1 MSTSRKLFNRFLSL
15 KSLLAFILIILF
27 SQNVF
32 AQRDYYFRD
41 STIYPINN
49 NLSFIAGKRILYK
62 NQNGIIT
69 KLKDF
74 SIQDDSTFYI
84 RDVDFIN
91 EQKVYVLLGSMYIS
105 NETFLY
111 QTTNGGL
118 SFDIDTSYYKASLYK
133 SINQVQFLD
142 NNTIAL
148 FDGYYES
155 SVIRSFDGGK
165 TWDRWLNSMVAHYF
179 QLHRCNN
186 IQWYLIGLPGDGFSS
201 YSFPIPD
208 SLWVKNGLEYTSGCH
223 NGAPNCV
230 RVFREG
236 DQDRKTNFIA
246 KQIDTLTK
254 ICGNM
259 TVIQEPIKEKQISCY
274 PNPVEEIL
282 NVSGILNEPYSIV
295 NLSGV
300 EIESGLINEL
310 NYSINLQNLPSGL
323 YMLRIG
329 NRQVKILKK

>member
-1 MSTSRKLFNRFLSL
+1 MNSKWIQFPPSL
-15 KSLLAFILIILF
+15 HFKSLLAFILIILF
-27 SQNVF
+27 SQSVF

-62 NQNGIIT
+62 NQNGSIT

-74 SIQDDSTFYI
+74 SLPNDSTFYI

-91 EQKVYVLLGSMYIS
+91 EQKGYVLLGSMYIS

-111 QTTNGGL
+111 LTTNGGL
-118 SFDIDTSYYKASLYK
+118 SFDLDKSYYKASLYK

-165 TWDRWLNSMVAHYF
+165 TWERWLNSMVAHYF

-186 IQWYLIGLPGDGFSS
+186 TQWYLIGLPGDGFSS
-201 YSFPIPD
+201 YSFPIPV
-208 SLWVKNGLEYTSGCH
+208 SLWDKSGLEYTSGCH
-223 NGAPNCV
+223 NGAPNCI

-282 NVSGILNEPYSIV
+282 IVSGILNEAYSIV

-300 EIESGLINEL
+300 EIQSGLINEL
-310 NYSINLQNLPSGL
+310 NYSINLQNLSSGL

-329 NRQVKILKK
+329 NRQVKILKE

>member
-1 MSTSRKLFNRFLSL
+1 MNTKRKLIMRSL
-15 KSLLAFILIILF
+15 IIKNLLAFLIIILF
-27 SQNVF
+27 SKSVF

-69 KLKDF
+69 QLKDF
-74 SIQDDSTFYI
+74 SLPNDSTFYI

-91 EQKVYVLLGSMYIS
+91 EQKGYVLFGSMYIGVPS
-105 NETFLY
+105 FLY
-111 QTTNGGL
+111 ITNNGGL
-118 SFDIDTSYYKASLYK
+118 SFELDTSYYKASLHK

-142 NNTIAL
+142 DNTIVL

-155 SVIRSFDGGK
+155 SLIRSFNGGQ
-165 TWDRWLNSMVAHYF
+165 TWEMWLNSLIAHYF

-186 IQWYLIGLPGDGFSS
+186 SKWYLIGVPGDGFSS

-208 SLWVKNGLEYTSGCH
+208 SLWTKNGLEFMSGCH
-223 NGAPNCV
+223 NGAPGCI
-230 RVFREG
+230 RVFRDG
-236 DQDRKTNFIA
+236 DRDRATDFIA

-259 TVIQEPIKEKQISCY
+259 TAVQEAVKENQILYY
-274 PNPVEEIL
+274 PNPTKDVLTI
-282 NVSGILNEPYSIV
+282 SGSMNESFSLTNLTGEKI
-295 NLSGV
+295 LSGF
-300 EIESGLINEL
+300 IDEL
-310 NYSINLQNLPSGL
+310 EYNIHLQELPNGIYL
-323 YMLRIG
+323 LRIG
-329 NRQVKILKK
+329 NKQQKILKQ

>member
-1 MSTSRKLFNRFLSL
+1 MNSKRIQFSPSL
-15 KSLLAFILIILF
+15 YFKGLLAFIIIILF
-27 SQNVF
+27 SQSVF

-62 NQNGIIT
+62 NQNGSIT

-91 EQKVYVLLGSMYIS
+91 EQKGYVLVGSMYIGVPS
-105 NETFLY
+105 FLY
-111 QTTNGGL
+111 LTTNGGL
-118 SFDIDTSYYKASLYK
+118 SFDLDTSYYQASLYK

-165 TWDRWLNSMVAHYF
+165 TWERWLNSMVAHYF

-186 IQWYLIGLPGDGFSS
+186 TQWYLIGLPGDGFSS
-201 YSFPIPD
+201 YSFPILD
-208 SLWVKNGLEYTSGCH
+208 SLWDKSGLEYTSGCH
-223 NGAPNCV
+223 NGAPNCI
-230 RVFREG
+230 RVFRDG

-259 TVIQEPIKEKQISCY
+259 TAIQEPIKENQIIVY
-274 PNPVEEIL
+274 PNPVEDKLI
-282 NVSGILNEPYSIV
+282 VSGILNEPYSIV
-295 NLSGV
+295 NLSGEV
-300 EIESGLINEL
+300 IQSGLLNEL
-310 NYSINLQNLPSGL
+310 NYSINLQNLSSGL

-329 NRQVKILKK
+329 NRQVKILKE